1 MHRYRRVSR
10 HTMTNAF
17 RSPVADARLLTPVA
31 PVTSG
36 SARPVPATRTP
47 RRSGRSTA
55 VIRYRVTLHDLA
67 AHLLQVELTIDEPD
81 AEGQQVALAA
91 WIPGSYMIRE
101 FARHVVA
108 IEARAAGRRVAL
120 TKLDKH
126 TWRAARCKGPLKLT
140 YRVYAWDLSVRA
152 AHVDT
157 THAFFNGT
165 SVFLRVLGQESC
177 PVSVELAAP
186 ADGDAARW
194 RVATTLPRDGARKW
208 GFGGYRAE
216 NYDALI
222 DHPVEMGRFT
232 LASFEAAG
240 VPHHVV
246 ITGHHDC
253 DTARLCKDLAPVC
266 EAQIRLFEPRSVA
279 APFTEYLFLTMAVG
293 DGYGGL
299 EHRSSTAL
307 IATRD
312 DLPYRGMTGTPEG
325 YRRFL
330 GLCSHEYFH
339 CWHVKRIKPAAFVP
353 YDLDRENY
361 TRLLWIFEGFT
372 SYYDDLML
380 VRGGAVGVDD
390 YLKALSDT
398 ISGVMRGPGRRLQSV
413 AESSFEAWTKYYRQ
427 DEQSPNSIVSYYTK
441 GSLVA
446 LCLDLTLRAKS
457 GGRRSL
463 DDVMR
468 LMWRRFG
475 RPFDEHP
482 QGLSEQQ
489 FPALVAE
496 ATGVDLEREI
506 VAWAYRTDELPLA
519 DALRPFGIG
528 LSMKA
533 ADEAP
538 WLGVR
543 TVQRGTDLACATVY
557 ADGPAHRGG
566 LSAGDTL
573 VACDGL
579 RVDERSLKSL
589 LSRRR
594 VGDTVR
600 IHAFR
605 RDELMRFDVRLAT
618 APASDARLAVVNRD
632 TEAARKLR
640 RAWLR

>member
-1 MHRYRRVSR
+1 
-10 HTMTNAF
+10 MTNAF
-17 RSPVADARLLTPVA
+17 RSPVADARLRTPVA
-31 PVTSG
+31 PVTSE

-194 RVATTLPRDGARKW
+194 QVATTLPRDGARKW

-266 EAQIRLFEPRSVA
+266 EAQIRLFEPRSAA
-279 APFTEYLFLTMAVG
+279 APFTDYLFLTMAVG

-506 VAWAYRTDELPLA
+506 AAWAYRTDELPLA